1 MSRVRLMIHF
11 YKISGEEEGSSGD
24 TQILGIH
31 WPFSLATKMTSETV
45 RDTVS
50 RNKEER
56 GSKKTANVN
65 F

>member
-1 MSRVRLMIHF
+1 MVHF
-11 YKISGEEEGSSGD
+11 SKMSGEEEGSSGD
-24 TQILGIH
+24 KQTPGIH
-31 WPFSLATKMTSETV
+31 WPFSLATKMTSKTV
-45 RDTVS
+45 RDTIL

>member
-1 MSRVRLMIHF
+1 M
-11 YKISGEEEGSSGD
+11 SGEEEGSSGD
-24 TQILGIH
+24 KQTLGIH